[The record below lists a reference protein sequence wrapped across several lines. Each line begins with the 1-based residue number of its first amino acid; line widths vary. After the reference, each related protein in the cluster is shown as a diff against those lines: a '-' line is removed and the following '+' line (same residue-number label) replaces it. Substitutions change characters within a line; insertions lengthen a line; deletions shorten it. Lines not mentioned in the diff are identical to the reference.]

1 MRFVLRVIVLFLA
14 LSLTPAFSQTLNQ
27 STRES
32 VALSGYSSPFDLP
45 SAPAP
50 RALDGANL
58 SEPDFTAPLVQ
69 PVSTASATDST
80 VSRPAFI
87 EATRMS
93 FSPSA
98 YMLVGL
104 TSLAAEAQNAH
115 PALGKGMPGFTA
127 YYWRGFLDRTD
138 GNYFVMFALP
148 HVFHEDEHFRVMQ
161 HGRKLY
167 RLVYAG
173 SRVFIARDSRNRKTI
188 NAAELLGRG
197 AAQAISLAYYP
208 QQDRSADVFGER
220 YGYALLG
227 DAMTNIFREFRAD
240 LETHILHQRL

>member
-1 MRFVLRVIVLFLA
+1 MRFVLRVIAFFLA
-14 LSLTPAFSQTLNQ
+14 LSLTPAISQSLK
-27 STRES
+27 ES
-32 VALSGYSSPFDLP
+32 PGAPDPLLRTPGFFDLP
-45 SAPAP
+45 NAPAP
-50 RALDGANL
+50 GPLDGTEL
-58 SEPDFTAPLVQ
+58 SASSLAMPLVQ
-69 PVSTASATDST
+69 PVSTAATTDSR

-87 EATRMS
+87 EATRIS

-104 TSLAAEAQNAH
+104 SSLAAEAQNVH
-115 PALGKGMPGFTA
+115 PVLGKGMPGFTA
-127 YYWRGFLDRTD
+127 YYWRGFVDRTD
-138 GNYFVMFALP
+138 GNYWVIFALP

-161 HGRKLY
+161 HGRKFY

-173 SRVFIARDSRNRKTI
+173 SRVFIARDYRDGNAI

-197 AAQAISLAYYP
+197 AAQAISLTYYP
-208 QQDRSADVFGER
+208 RQDRSANVFGER

-240 LETHILHQRL
+240 LETHVLHHRL